1 MSDFI
6 STSSIQKT
14 CFPYHEFEQKI
25 IRLKDFKK
33 YSGWCGTNRLYISLI
48 FSQKKEDDY
57 GIVGTFLID
66 TGASFSFVQPSLLD
80 DIDSQFIYRD
90 EGTDMLFCLGLASMF

>member
-1 MSDFI
+1 MDEILLLSDFI
-6 STSSIQKT
+6 STSSTQKT

-25 IRLKDFKK
+25 IRLKEFKK

-48 FSQKKEDDY
+48 LSQKKEDDY

-66 TGASFSFVQPSLLD
+66 TRKQN
-80 DIDSQFIYRD
+80 
-90 EGTDMLFCLGLASMF
+90 MLYHLMFRIFEKLT